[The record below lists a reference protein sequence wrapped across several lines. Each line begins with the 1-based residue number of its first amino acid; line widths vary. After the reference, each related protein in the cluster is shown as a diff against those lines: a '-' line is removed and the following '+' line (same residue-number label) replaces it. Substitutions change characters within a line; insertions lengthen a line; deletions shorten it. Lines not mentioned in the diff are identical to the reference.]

1 MEPAQIQGEG
11 SIKEEVWFSVHISVW
26 GGHSWR
32 LATTGDKWQN
42 PGLNMGQSECRA
54 FTLNYCY
61 CFEII
66 VFICIYFV
74 IVSLPHFL
82 PHHCNKS
89 FPEFRDFVCLA

>member
-11 SIKEEVWFSVHISVW
+11 SIKEEVWFSVHVSVW

-42 PGLNMGQSECRA
+42 LGLNMGQSECRA

-74 IVSLPHFL
+74 IVSAP
-82 PHHCNKS
+82 
-89 FPEFRDFVCLA
+89 FPPPSL